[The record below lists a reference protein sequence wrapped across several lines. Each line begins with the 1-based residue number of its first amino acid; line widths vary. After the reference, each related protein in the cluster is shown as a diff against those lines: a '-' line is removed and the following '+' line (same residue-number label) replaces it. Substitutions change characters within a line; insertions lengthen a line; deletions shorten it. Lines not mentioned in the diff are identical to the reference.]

1 MASLEDIRLHCICL
15 LYIGFTVQ
23 CGLEDIRL
31 HCICLLYIGFT
42 VQCGLARR
50 YQATLYMFV
59 IHRFHCTVWPLEDIR
74 LHCICLLYHCTV
86 WPC

>member
-23 CGLEDIRL
+23 VSLYSVASLEDIRLHIRL

-59 IHRFHCTVWPLEDIR
+59 IHRFHCTVWPR
-74 LHCICLLYHCTV
+74 
-86 WPC
+86 